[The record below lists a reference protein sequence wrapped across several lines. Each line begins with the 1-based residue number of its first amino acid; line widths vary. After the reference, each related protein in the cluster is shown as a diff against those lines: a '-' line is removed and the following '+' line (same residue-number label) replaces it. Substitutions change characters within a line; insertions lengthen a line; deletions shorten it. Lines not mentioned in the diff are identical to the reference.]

1 MNPLSKYRPA
11 DPAPPGR
18 CYLVGGAV
26 RDELLGNTVASDRD
40 WMIVG
45 STQSAMEAA
54 GFKAVGRDFP
64 VFLQPNS
71 GEEFALARTERR
83 SGRGHRGFVVDAD
96 PEVTLEED
104 LIRRDLTIN
113 AMARDADGQ
122 LIDPYGGAQDLSSR
136 TLRHVSDAFAEDP
149 LRILRVA
156 RFAAQLGAWG
166 FTLHADTREL
176 LRSMVAE
183 GMLEELAPER
193 VWKELSRALMC
204 THPQNFLALLRDV
217 GGLKVILPE
226 LDRQFG
232 VPQTAKYHPEID
244 TGIHNL
250 LCMEATA
257 RAQDPLPVRFAVLC
271 HDFGKGI
278 TPAHILPSHRGH
290 EQAGIPLVAALC
302 ERLRVPRDCRDL
314 ALKVCEW
321 HLHAHRAAELRPE
334 TLLKVLEALDAFR
347 REDRLEGF
355 LAACTADARGRTGY
369 ADSDYPQAGIYRRAL
384 AAARSVNPGDI
395 AREAA
400 KPAQIPE
407 RIRRARAAAIRE
419 ALSAA

>member
-1 MNPLSKYRPA
+1 M
-11 DPAPPGR
+11 
-18 CYLVGGAV
+18 GGAV
-26 RDELLGNTVASDRD
+26 RDELLDNSAHSDRD

-45 STQSAMEAA
+45 SNQSEMEAA

-64 VFLQPNS
+64 VFLQPGT

-83 SGRGHRGFVVDAD
+83 AGRGHRGFVVDAD
-96 PEVTLEED
+96 PTVTLEDD

-113 AMARDADGQ
+113 AMARDATGR
-122 LIDPYGGAQDLSSR
+122 LIDPYGGQADLAAR
-136 TLRHVSDAFAEDP
+136 TLRHVSDAFREDP

-156 RFAAQLGAWG
+156 RFAAQLGAWD
-166 FTLHADTREL
+166 FTLHPDTRAL
-176 LRSMVAE
+176 LQAMVAE
-183 GMLEELAPER
+183 GMLEELTPER
-193 VWKELSRALMC
+193 VWKELARALMC
-204 THPQNFLALLRDV
+204 SHPQNFFALLREV
-217 GGLKVILPE
+217 GGLKIILPE

-257 RAQDPLPVRFAVLC
+257 RAQDTLPVRFAVLC

-290 EQAGIPLVAALC
+290 EKAGVTLVADLC
-302 ERLRVPRDCRDL
+302 ERLRVPKECRDL

-334 TLLKVLEALDAFR
+334 TILKVLDALDAFR
-347 REDRLEGF
+347 REERLADF

-369 ADSDYPQAGIYRRAL
+369 ADSDYPQSDIYRRAF
-384 AAARSVNPGDI
+384 AAAQSVDAAQI
-395 AREAA
+395 ARTAEQ
-400 KPAQIPE
+400 PAQIPKL
-407 RIRRARAAAIRE
+407 IQQARVAAIRL
-419 ALSAA
+419 ATQSH